1 MSEPAL
7 NVAVDATT
15 WINDRGFGRFTR
27 ELMTALVARPTGL
40 RYTLLFDRL
49 PAEPLPEGFE
59 VLCASAR
66 RDLNE
71 SATGDGARSP
81 ADLLRL
87 SALARDR
94 RFDVI
99 FFPAVYSYFPVFTRT
114 PRVICY
120 HDCTA
125 ERFPQYLFP
134 KKINHRLWQL
144 KTALALRQTT
154 RAMTVTETSAR
165 DLVSILRIPRERID
179 VVTEAA
185 NPAYRVLDDEFAIA
199 EARFRHGARPEDDL
213 LVTLGGMNA
222 HKNILR
228 LLDAFPAILAARPH
242 TRLAIVGDTSG
253 KGFWDNVPALMA
265 RVDSNPLLAERV
277 RFTGRLPD
285 AEVVELLNGADALV
299 FPSLWEGFGLPAV
312 EAMQCGLPVLA
323 SRRGSLPEVVGDAG
337 LLFDPEDV
345 DDIARCVTGFLAD
358 APLRERLRR
367 AALARAQTFSWD
379 RAAELAEASFRRAA
393 ATVA

>member
-1 MSEPAL
+1 
-7 NVAVDATT
+7 
-15 WINDRGFGRFTR
+15 
-27 ELMTALVARPTGL
+27 
-40 RYTLLFDRL
+40 
-49 PAEPLPEGFE
+49 
-59 VLCASAR
+59 
-66 RDLNE
+66 
-71 SATGDGARSP
+71 
-81 ADLLRL
+81 
-87 SALARDR
+87 
-94 RFDVI
+94 
-99 FFPAVYSYFPVFTRT
+99 
-114 PRVICY
+114 
-120 HDCTA
+120 
-125 ERFPQYLFP
+125 LFP

-154 RAMTVTETSAR
+154 RAMTVTEASAR
-165 DLVSILRIPRERID
+165 DLESILRIPRERID

-185 NPAYRVLDDEFAIA
+185 SPAYRVLDDEVAIA
-199 EARFRHGARPEDDL
+199 EARFRHGVQPEDDL

-228 LLDAFPAILAARPH
+228 LLEALPAILAAHPN

-253 KGFWDNVPALMA
+253 KGFWDNVPELRA
-265 RVDSNPLLAERV
+265 RVDSKPLLAERV

-285 AEVVELLNGADALV
+285 TEVVELLNGADALV

-345 DDIARCVTGFLAD
+345 GDIARCVTGFLAD

-379 RAAELAEASFRRAA
+379 RAAELAEGSFRRAA